1 MGWTAV
7 HTWLAAVLTVPLMNE
22 QVRDNIEFLKENIA
36 LEAAVELTIAVGV
49 VTKTKAYHTITVEG
63 GAGGGN
69 DQLDTCEGGSE
80 GDILILKATTSGGA
94 DTVTI
99 ADGVGA
105 DAFILEAGANFVM
118 DHVDDRIMLIH
129 NGTEWVEISRS
140 NNS

>member
-1 MGWTAV
+1 LDT
-7 HTWLAAVLTVPLMNE
+7 HTWLAAVLTVAKMNE
-22 QVRDNIEFLKENIA
+22 QVRDNIDFLKENIA
-36 LEAAVELTIAVGV
+36 LEAAVELTISGGV

-63 GAGGGN
+63 GIGAGA

-80 GDILILKATTSGGA
+80 GDILILKATTTGGA

-105 DAFILEAGANFVM
+105 DAFILEGGVNFAM
-118 DHVDDRIMLIH
+118 DHVDDRIMFIH
-129 NGTEWVEISRS
+129 NGTEWVELSRS